1 MILSQCVV
9 DTPII
14 AAEQSA
20 LGSNCEEYF
29 FMSNINF
36 YSCFQQD
43 NQIRAKI
50 VVFLAVQ
57 MRIMWKLGKN
67 SILALQMAIYR
78 ARIEF
83 LPSYHIMYKNKNNIH
98 DRFVSAQPHSLQLSG
113 GKNDL
118 FSPSPLRGSGR
129 KCYFCLPQA
138 EVNSVVPR
146 QNGRECYIL
155 MQKYTPCLTGV
166 SRGLRSA

>member
-1 MILSQCVV
+1 
-9 DTPII
+9 
-14 AAEQSA
+14 
-20 LGSNCEEYF
+20 
-29 FMSNINF
+29 
-36 YSCFQQD
+36 
-43 NQIRAKI
+43 
-50 VVFLAVQ
+50 
-57 MRIMWKLGKN
+57 
-67 SILALQMAIYR
+67 MAIYR

-129 KCYFCLPQA
+129 KCHFCLPQA

-146 QNGRECYIL
+146 QNERECYIL
-155 MQKYTPCLTGV
+155 LRLHIIYNLPSNYLCSSPRNVQIVTYYLFQVMLFKKYIGILNCQKM
-166 SRGLRSA
+166 

>member
-1 MILSQCVV
+1 
-9 DTPII
+9 
-14 AAEQSA
+14 
-20 LGSNCEEYF
+20 
-29 FMSNINF
+29 
-36 YSCFQQD
+36 
-43 NQIRAKI
+43 
-50 VVFLAVQ
+50 
-57 MRIMWKLGKN
+57 
-67 SILALQMAIYR
+67 MAIYR

-129 KCYFCLPQA
+129 KCHFCLPQA

-146 QNGRECYIL
+146 QNERECYIL
-155 MQKYTPCLTGV
+155 KINLRPVNFKSVTLHFRKRHVHFSKKSTDFLFEF
-166 SRGLRSA
+166 SRIF